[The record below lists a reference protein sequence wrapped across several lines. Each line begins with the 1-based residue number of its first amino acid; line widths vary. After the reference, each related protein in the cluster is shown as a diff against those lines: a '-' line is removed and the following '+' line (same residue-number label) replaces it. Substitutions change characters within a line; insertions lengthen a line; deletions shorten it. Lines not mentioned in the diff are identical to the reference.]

1 MDPWTTRTDTSC
13 WTRATAAGSSGSGR
27 WSWTGRPRRRP
38 MLLANPPRGPRRHSA
53 STAGRDGWPRRAA
66 MPEPES
72 WVINLGDQ
80 RFELRLTD
88 SGQVG
93 LFPEQAAN
101 RAWIRD
107 ACAHLGGAPT
117 VLNLFAYTGAATLAA
132 AAAGAAVT
140 HVDGSKPTVAWAR
153 QERRALGLDDRP
165 IRWIVD
171 EVELVFR
178 RESRQQ
184 PDVRRPRARPAELRP
199 RWAVAERRL
208 PGGSRSGS
216 TTSSTPARPSPAGTP
231 RSPSCRPTRRASGR
245 PSSPRPSLEPSGG
258 LPAWWRPVGSA
269 SGLGVAHTSVLA
281 RTRASSAD
289 DARPDDRH
297 VDRDETIKATVRLRD
312 RAGRTATGQTIVDG
326 AREIARALMAAC
338 RSAKPS
344 PAGSSS
350 RRRPPRMSS
359 PGCERRPM

>member
-13 WTRATAAGSSGSGR
+13 WTRATGAGLERFGAVVVDRPAATATDAPREPAAWAQATLRFDR
-27 WSWTGRPRRRP
+27 W
-38 MLLANPPRGPRRHSA
+38 
-53 STAGRDGWPRRAA
+53 AGWMAPQGGD
-66 MPEPES
+66 PEPES

-107 ACAHLGGAPT
+107 ALVPHLGGAPT

-132 AAAGAAVT
+132 AAAARRSPTSTGRSRPSPGPAGTPSSRVSMTDRSAGSWMRSRPSSGRET
-140 HVDGSKPTVAWAR
+140 RRNRTYDGT
-153 QERRALGLDDRP
+153 
-165 IRWIVD
+165 
-171 EVELVFR
+171 
-178 RESRQQ
+178 
-184 PDVRRPRARPAELRP
+184 RARPAQLRP
-199 RWAVAERRL
+199 RWAARSGG

-258 LPAWWRPVGSA
+258 LPAG
-269 SGLGVAHTSVLA
+269 G
-281 RTRASSAD
+281 
-289 DARPDDRH
+289 
-297 VDRDETIKATVRLRD
+297 
-312 RAGRTATGQTIVDG
+312 GR
-326 AREIARALMAAC
+326 
-338 RSAKPS
+338 
-344 PAGSSS
+344 
-350 RRRPPRMSS
+350 
-359 PGCERRPM
+359 